1 MSVLTR
7 RAGRF
12 CIAGTEADLLI
23 CGCWIAEGSSP
34 AGVCERGALCV
45 ALEEVINE
53 GNKAGIRSALAQQ
66 ERLWGEGQAGREVCL
81 ELYLPINIKLMSSLF
96 LKEKKASLVSSFQ
109 ETRLLALGSPFFVSP
124 C

>member
-96 LKEKKASLVSSFQ
+96 LKEKKSK
-109 ETRLLALGSPFFVSP
+109 LGVFVSGNQASSSG
-124 C
+124 